1 MWKFPH
7 ITPITH
13 ITHIPHITH
22 ITSKWKLKAK
32 IARNAFEENWD

>member
-7 ITPITH
+7 IIPITH

-22 ITSKWKLKAK
+22 ITPKWKLKAK
-32 IARNAFEENWD
+32 IARNTFEEN

>member
-22 ITSKWKLKAK
+22 ITPKWKLKAK
-32 IARNAFEENWD
+32 IARNAFEEN

>member
-7 ITPITH
+7 IIPITH

-22 ITSKWKLKAK
+22 ITPKWKLKAK
-32 IARNAFEENWD
+32 ITRNTFEEN